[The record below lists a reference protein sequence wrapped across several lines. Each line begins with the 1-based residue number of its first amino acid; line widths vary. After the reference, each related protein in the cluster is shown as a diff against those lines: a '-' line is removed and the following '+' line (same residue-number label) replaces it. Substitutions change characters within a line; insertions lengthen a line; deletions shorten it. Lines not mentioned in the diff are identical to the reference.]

1 MDFSLSEE
9 QVALKKT
16 VHEFA
21 EKEIRPLA
29 PELDEKSE
37 FSWDIV
43 RKAAKLGLTCASVP
57 EDYGGPGLALLDG
70 TIIYEELAWGC
81 VGVTG
86 GILLNSIAILPV
98 IISGSDEQK
107 AKYLTRLTDAENPRI
122 CAFGLTEPGAGSD
135 AASIQTTA
143 TRTDGHYILNGQKCF
158 ITNAGIA
165 DLYTIFATVDRSE
178 GVKGITGFV
187 VEADTPGLS
196 IGKIEH
202 KMGLRASQT
211 AELILDDVRVEAE
224 NVIGREKQ
232 GFSTAMQALDCS
244 RPFVGAL
251 GVGVARASFE
261 AALSYAK
268 ERVQFGKPIFKQQAI
283 SFMLADMATEI
294 DMARLLC
301 QRAAW
306 MLDNGL
312 EASRESSMSKYV
324 ATDTAMRV
332 CTNAVQI
339 HGGYGYMK
347 EYPVEKWFRDAKI
360 LQIIEGTNQIQR
372 LVLAGKL

>member
-9 QVALKKT
+9 QVALRDT

-37 FSWDIV
+37 FSWDIM

-57 EDYGGPGLALLDG
+57 EEYGGPGLALLDG

-98 IISGSDEQK
+98 IISGSTELK
-107 AKYLTRLTDAENPRI
+107 EKYLTGLTDPDNPRL

-135 AASIQTTA
+135 VASMTTTA
-143 TRTDGHYILNGQKCF
+143 TPDNGQYVLNGQKCF
-158 ITNAGIA
+158 ITNAGVA
-165 DLYTIFATVDRSE
+165 ELYSIFATVDKSD
-178 GVKGITGFV
+178 GIKGITGFL

-202 KMGLRASQT
+202 KMGLRSSQT
-211 AELILDDVRVEAE
+211 AELILDDVRVDAE
-224 NVIGREKQ
+224 NVIGQERR
-232 GFSTAMQALDCS
+232 GFYTAMQALDCS

-251 GVGVARASFE
+251 GVGVARASYE

-268 ERVQFGKPIFKQQAI
+268 ERVQFGQPIFKQQAI

-306 MLDNGL
+306 MLDNGMD
-312 EASRESSMSKYV
+312 ASKESSMSKYV
-324 ATDTAMRV
+324 STDTAMRV
-332 CTNAVQI
+332 ATNAVQI

-372 LVLAGKL
+372 LVLAGRL